1 MEEPKPAEKQ
11 AVTSPQTVRT
21 VNASDVASQ
30 LKSMQTQDEPMTSRR
45 TATDIKEEPIPA
57 VESQCNVLE
66 PIQTSQLG
74 LVESKIPAKEA
85 VVSSVGAS
93 GKQKPA
99 TAANEVQKNVGN
111 TPERRLPVLLREID
125 KSNIL
130 EDRLRS
136 SPRCDVT
143 PKSRS
148 ETKQRPQRKSS
159 VPTSGVKSRRKLRL
173 TSDKVEINSR
183 VAAASPKAEVG
194 KDRRVSIL
202 SSQDKFVTCLTSP
215 LSSAPDPRLLAN
227 TPQCCLQ
234 PFIRLQRTESTV
246 SAP

>member
-66 PIQTSQLG
+66 PIQTSQLV
-74 LVESKIPAKEA
+74 LVESKIPAEEA
-85 VVSSVGAS
+85 VVTSLGAH

-148 ETKQRPQRKSS
+148 ETKQRPQS
-159 VPTSGVKSRRKLRL
+159 VKSRRKLRL

-183 VAAASPKAEVG
+183 VAAASPKVEVG
-194 KDRRVSIL
+194 KDRKVSIL